1 MLTGPPGLLAGTGSM
16 GWGNTLE
23 SVHTTGLWQ
32 KLWGMSP
39 FRFQIKQDDFPG
51 AQCPN
56 SLTHRRPRLSPTV
69 PPTHPDSDPL
79 SHPQPSQQIHHSLLI
94 SSLPDFLLG
103 Q

>member
-39 FRFQIKQDDFPG
+39 FRFQIKQG
-51 AQCPN
+51 ALTLVRTTAWIWKDPQHA
-56 SLTHRRPRLSPTV
+56 SLSTL
-69 PPTHPDSDPL
+69 
-79 SHPQPSQQIHHSLLI
+79 
-94 SSLPDFLLG
+94 LPDFCPALRPTTWIPQWPIIPSTHG
-103 Q
+103 NTT